1 MQFLNSK
8 TTHLE
13 NIPSRNVQNV
23 MLQTIIHN
31 YHDHSDNTQNFSFK
45 KLQKLVKN
53 SNNDGTI
60 TPN

>member
-1 MQFLNSK
+1 
-8 TTHLE
+8 
-13 NIPSRNVQNV
+13 
-23 MLQTIIHN
+23 MLQTTIHN

-53 SNNDGTI
+53 SNNDGAI